1 MMSCIY
7 KTRFLVVAVIKK
19 QELYENHCKADE
31 GGWVQ
36 SARLEKLYRTDR
48 HTAS

>member
-1 MMSCIY
+1 MMSYIY

-19 QELYENHCKADE
+19 QELYGEHCRTGDE

-36 SARLEKLYRTDR
+36 D
-48 HTAS
+48 